1 MLKALRFFG
10 WPLLAGVLIA
20 LLIIQRYPQW
30 VGLPS
35 LDVNLQQAPQTNYV
49 QQGPVTYADA
59 VVRAAPAVANL
70 YTTKV
75 VNRNARPLFEDPQ
88 FRHFFGNNAPKQK
101 RMESSLGSAVLMSPE
116 GYLLTNNHVVL
127 NADQIVVALKDG
139 RETLA
144 RVIGSDPETD
154 LAVLKI
160 DLKNLPAITIGRSDT
175 LRIGDIALAIGN
187 PFGVGQTT
195 TMGIISATGRNQLGL
210 NNYEDF
216 IQTDAAINP
225 GNSGGAL
232 VDANGNLTGINT
244 AIFTKSGGSQGIG
257 FAIPINLAMEVMK
270 SIIEHGQV
278 IRGWL
283 GIEVQPLTQELA
295 ESFGLSGRPGIVVA
309 GILRDGPAQK
319 AGLQLGDVILS
330 IDGEPAS
337 DGRRSMNQVA
347 RIKPSDKITIQV
359 MRNGKELKLT
369 AEVGL
374 RPPQE
379 QPPQTQE

>member
-244 AIFTKSGGSQGIG
+244 AIFSKSGGSQGIG

-309 GILRDGPAQK
+309 GIFRDGPAQK

-369 AEVGL
+369 AAVGL

-379 QPPQTQE
+379 QPPQND